1 MNATLLGMAR
11 GGGGG
16 GYTHFTNKVID
27 DDRKMQLF
35 SGQLAKNSVKD
46 RFIQKYLV
54 TNLKES
60 ATSTGTVNVRDR
72 KLTV

>member
-1 MNATLLGMAR
+1 MQHCGGRR
-11 GGGGG
+11 GGGGH
-16 GYTHFTNKVID
+16 TRFTNRVID
-27 DDRKMQLF
+27 HKMQLF
-35 SGQLAKNSVKD
+35 SGQLAKNSLKD